1 MESSILDKISRYYP
15 HILLA
20 LCCLLFPLAIG
31 SASLFDWDEVNFA
44 EAAREMIV
52 TKNYLN
58 VQINFLPFWE
68 KPPLFFWIQSMSMH
82 IFGVN
87 AFAARFPNAVVGVIS
102 IMSIYTIGK
111 KWLSP
116 NFGFLWALAYMGSIL
131 PHFYFKSGI
140 IDPLFNLFIF
150 GALYQF
156 FQYLQAYRFRFVLS
170 TAALAGLAVL
180 TKGPVAVLI
189 IALVLFFFLWYKWR
203 SLKFIAWHW
212 LVAMGVIGLLTSV
225 WFAAEIIQGGGW
237 ALFQQFFDY
246 QVRLFTSSEAGH
258 GQPFYYHFIVLFIGC
273 FPISLI
279 AFPYILKRNFPD
291 AEAKVKDLYT
301 LQFILFWVVLILFSL
316 TTTKILHYSSLC
328 YFPLSFIAAYIADRN
343 MAKNQRISTLSLV
356 LLYLVG
362 SVLALAFTALPL
374 VIQYKDA
381 VIPFIQDRFAV
392 QNILVPVTWGGWEFL
407 VGASYFC
414 LMIFILVKLRKKATY
429 IVHLF
434 LLNAIMLNALM
445 IGIVP
450 KLEQHLQGSL
460 ISFFKAH
467 QSPQEYVTTFGFKSY
482 AQYFYTNKQPPKN
495 KQALD
500 DQWLITGPIDKPV
513 YIVSKI
519 FQREEVLRHP
529 DIKLLYEEGGF
540 VFYERKPK

>member
-68 KPPLFFWIQSMSMH
+68 KPPLFFWIQSLSMH

-189 IALVLFFFLWYKWR
+189 HCLGSFFLPMVQVAEPQIYRLALVGGDGGD
-203 SLKFIAWHW
+203 W
-212 LVAMGVIGLLTSV
+212 LTDFRV
-225 WFAAEIIQGGGW
+225 
-237 ALFQQFFDY
+237 
-246 QVRLFTSSEAGH
+246 VR
-258 GQPFYYHFIVLFIGC
+258 
-273 FPISLI
+273 
-279 AFPYILKRNFPD
+279 R
-291 AEAKVKDLYT
+291 
-301 LQFILFWVVLILFSL
+301 
-316 TTTKILHYSSLC
+316 
-328 YFPLSFIAAYIADRN
+328 
-343 MAKNQRISTLSLV
+343 
-356 LLYLVG
+356 
-362 SVLALAFTALPL
+362 
-374 VIQYKDA
+374 
-381 VIPFIQDRFAV
+381 
-392 QNILVPVTWGGWEFL
+392 
-407 VGASYFC
+407 
-414 LMIFILVKLRKKATY
+414 
-429 IVHLF
+429 
-434 LLNAIMLNALM
+434 
-445 IGIVP
+445 
-450 KLEQHLQGSL
+450 
-460 ISFFKAH
+460 
-467 QSPQEYVTTFGFKSY
+467 
-482 AQYFYTNKQPPKN
+482 
-495 KQALD
+495 
-500 DQWLITGPIDKPV
+500 
-513 YIVSKI
+513 
-519 FQREEVLRHP
+519 
-529 DIKLLYEEGGF
+529 
-540 VFYERKPK
+540 